1 MVIFLLFFCS
11 KKKEKVKVAHKSQLI
26 IMEVTPAPQTV
37 TGTEAAAGNDAIDD
51 AIVTTQSLPVPRS
64 VVGHI
69 IGKGGANI
77 KRTQELSGCKVK
89 ITDASDGGGGG
100 GGGDE
105 SSESSFWAYARLR
118 GTPRQIDG
126 AKRRIIGLIY
136 SLEDESRYD
145 RGYENNDL

>member
-1 MVIFLLFFCS
+1 
-11 KKKEKVKVAHKSQLI
+11 
-26 IMEVTPAPQTV
+26 MEAATPQTV
-37 TGTEAAAGNDAIDD
+37 TVTEAAAGNDAIDD
-51 AIVTTQSLPVPRS
+51 ATVTTQSLPVPRS

-69 IGKGGANI
+69 IGKGGVNI
-77 KRTQELSGCKVK
+77 KKTQEVSGCRVK
-89 ITDASDGGGGG
+89 ITDASDGG

-136 SLEDESRYD
+136 SLEDQSRYD

>member
-1 MVIFLLFFCS
+1 
-11 KKKEKVKVAHKSQLI
+11 
-26 IMEVTPAPQTV
+26 MEAATATPQTV
-37 TGTEAAAGNDAIDD
+37 TGTEAAAGNDPVGEE
-51 AIVTTQSLPVPRS
+51 IVTTQSLPVPRS

-69 IGKGGANI
+69 IGRGGANI
-77 KRTQELSGCKVK
+77 KKTQEATGCKVK
-89 ITDASDGGGGG
+89 ITDASDS
-100 GGGDE
+100 GGDDS
-105 SSESSFWAYARLR
+105 SSESFWAYARLR

>member
-1 MVIFLLFFCS
+1 
-11 KKKEKVKVAHKSQLI
+11 
-26 IMEVTPAPQTV
+26 MEAATPQTV
-37 TGTEAAAGNDAIDD
+37 TGTEAAAGNDSVDD

-69 IGKGGANI
+69 IGRGGANI
-77 KRTQELSGCKVK
+77 KKTQEVTGCKVK
-89 ITDASDGGGGG
+89 ITDASDG

-145 RGYENNDL
+145 RFDNGGYENSDS

>member
-1 MVIFLLFFCS
+1 
-11 KKKEKVKVAHKSQLI
+11 
-26 IMEVTPAPQTV
+26 MEETATPQTV
-37 TGTEAAAGNDAIDD
+37 AGTEAAAGNDPVDD

-69 IGKGGANI
+69 IGRGGANI
-77 KRTQELSGCKVK
+77 KKTQEVTGCKVK
-89 ITDASDGGGGG
+89 ITDASDG

-145 RGYENNDL
+145 RFDNGGYENSDS

>member
-1 MVIFLLFFCS
+1 
-11 KKKEKVKVAHKSQLI
+11 
-26 IMEVTPAPQTV
+26 MEVTATPQTV
-37 TGTEAAAGNDAIDD
+37 AGTEAAAGNDPVDD

-69 IGKGGANI
+69 IGRGGANI
-77 KRTQELSGCKVK
+77 KKTQEVTGCKVK
-89 ITDASDGGGGG
+89 ITDASDG

-136 SLEDESRYD
+136 SLEDERRYD
-145 RGYENNDL
+145 RFNEDGGYDNNDS

>member
-1 MVIFLLFFCS
+1 
-11 KKKEKVKVAHKSQLI
+11 
-26 IMEVTPAPQTV
+26 MEVTATPQTV
-37 TGTEAAAGNDAIDD
+37 AGTEAAAGNNPVDD

-69 IGKGGANI
+69 IGRGGANI
-77 KRTQELSGCKVK
+77 KKTQEMTGCKVK
-89 ITDASDGGGGG
+89 ITDASDG

-145 RGYENNDL
+145 RFDNGGYENSDS